1 MQSNSVSP
9 LHSDK
14 VGSESSLVI
23 NLRGDT
29 ESKYISSPSSPGPLS
44 VSSQRPT
51 TTPTEI
57 EMQSKQRTA
66 GREKEDL
73 GTDDKVSLSQGN
85 TLDGTDNGR
94 VDAHFKNTKSF
105 CAGHV
110 PLLYPVDEN
119 NIDSFINHSLPKA
132 TSCSVCARVTTC
144 IATGLSVIG
153 LAVIGGVMKIIKPD
167 EIGLARGFSG
177 DIFYLKPGCHVIGTF
192 LREVKV
198 FSQNENQIHHHPF
211 HIIRILPGTYGLC
224 TIDGFPYV
232 MMPGRHLINNPLFEY
247 IRAVQATSG
256 HIRNGTISILI
267 VPTGQVG
274 IASVKGVGH
283 ILESGQHWIN
293 NPDFVFD
300 RFVSASQEYIQA
312 HAKHRI
318 LVPVGMIGRGW
329 QGNESIFLNAEQTYY
344 INDPVFRYTGSCSML
359 DEVII
364 HGSLKII
371 TVNKGLVGVA
381 FNNGEL
387 EILQP
392 GRHVINRETWNFCS
406 MLSTGQETIPI
417 REITNLSSDNV
428 GLCFEAALNIQVI
441 DAAKAVTMLGRDLS
455 TVDDTRVKGATEFSS
470 KRFQNNVRDRARL
483 ALSII
488 IGNNPFTE
496 TFLATAATHTSNS
509 KDDQQADTSFKGIIH
524 DAFMAKFSKEM
535 SELCGIRVIDMSIE
549 DIQIVNTD
557 LDEALAQA
565 AVKATELEMARIDR
579 DVLQQR
585 AITAVNALKIRAEGE
600 GHAKRVDAHA
610 TAKEIEILTK
620 AECARIHDM
629 DNALRNSSKAS
640 KICEMIAAT
649 SQTVDAS
656 QSAVV
661 VANDITHLS
670 QILSGR
676 LKK

>member
-1 MQSNSVSP
+1 
-9 LHSDK
+9 
-14 VGSESSLVI
+14 
-23 NLRGDT
+23 
-29 ESKYISSPSSPGPLS
+29 
-44 VSSQRPT
+44 
-51 TTPTEI
+51 
-57 EMQSKQRTA
+57 
-66 GREKEDL
+66 
-73 GTDDKVSLSQGN
+73 
-85 TLDGTDNGR
+85 
-94 VDAHFKNTKSF
+94 
-105 CAGHV
+105 
-110 PLLYPVDEN
+110 
-119 NIDSFINHSLPKA
+119 
-132 TSCSVCARVTTC
+132 
-144 IATGLSVIG
+144 
-153 LAVIGGVMKIIKPD
+153 
-167 EIGLARGFSG
+167 
-177 DIFYLKPGCHVIGTF
+177 
-192 LREVKV
+192 
-198 FSQNENQIHHHPF
+198 
-211 HIIRILPGTYGLC
+211 
-224 TIDGFPYV
+224 
-232 MMPGRHLINNPLFEY
+232 
-247 IRAVQATSG
+247 
-256 HIRNGTISILI
+256 
-267 VPTGQVG
+267 
-274 IASVKGVGH
+274 
-283 ILESGQHWIN
+283 
-293 NPDFVFD
+293 
-300 RFVSASQEYIQA
+300 
-312 HAKHRI
+312 
-318 LVPVGMIGRGW
+318 
-329 QGNESIFLNAEQTYY
+329 
-344 INDPVFRYTGSCSML
+344 ML

-392 GRHVINRETWNFCS
+392 GRHVINKETWNFCS

-428 GLCFEAALNIQVI
+428 GLRFEAALNIQVI

-470 KRFQNNVRDRARL
+470 RRFQNNVRDRARL

-509 KDDQQADTSFKGIIH
+509 KDGQNSADTSFKGIIH

-579 DVLQQR
+579 DVVQQR

-600 GHAKRVDAHA
+600 GHAKRLDAHA

-629 DNALRNSSKAS
+629 DKALSNSNKAS

-676 LKK
+676 SKK